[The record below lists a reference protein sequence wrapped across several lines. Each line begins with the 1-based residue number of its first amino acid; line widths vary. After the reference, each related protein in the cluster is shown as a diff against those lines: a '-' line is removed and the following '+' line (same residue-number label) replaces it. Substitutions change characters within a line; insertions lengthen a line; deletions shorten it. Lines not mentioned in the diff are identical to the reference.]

1 MSSKKLQISRTHAL
15 RRFEISKDGAA
26 QRSESE
32 NPAEEWPTV
41 SRQVKAI
48 EEIDKLVK
56 GDEPI
61 GEKLKEVVDDHSQ
74 ACDEIKQKLG
84 KP

>member
-1 MSSKKLQISRTHAL
+1 MAQH
-15 RRFEISKDGAA
+15 KDP
-26 QRSESE
+26 ESE
-32 NPAEEWPTV
+32 KSRGRTASR
-41 SRQVKAI
+41 SRQAKVI

-61 GEKLKEVVDDHSQ
+61 GEKLKGVVDDHSQ
-74 ACDEIKQKLG
+74 AFDEIKQKLG